1 MDGRNSRIDRFLSSD
16 RSKYE
21 FASIRFVLRRAYLGS
36 FVFNALVIVGLLIT
50 RSKKY
55 RARFEGE
62 IFLSTRLVREGR
74 GERGEISTRFVAQ
87 TLIIIA
93 VDLPRFLSIL
103 YFTQLSDTRAN
114 VRFPATF
121 QAFHFHAD
129 IARPLSTAHVAKIA
143 KSIVLDVLFFL
154 SFPNDTTNILQSVF
168 RANANE

>member
-1 MDGRNSRIDRFLSSD
+1 MDGRNSRIDIFLSSD

-62 IFLSTRLVREGR
+62 IFLSTRLVSEGR

-121 QAFHFHAD
+121 QAFSFSRRYRATFKYR
-129 IARPLSTAHVAKIA
+129 ARCK
-143 KSIVLDVLFFL
+143 DC
-154 SFPNDTTNILQSVF
+154 
-168 RANANE
+168 

>member
-62 IFLSTRLVREGR
+62 GR

-93 VDLPRFLSIL
+93 VDLPRSLSIL

-121 QAFHFHAD
+121 QAFSFSRRYRATFKYR
-129 IARPLSTAHVAKIA
+129 ARCK
-143 KSIVLDVLFFL
+143 DC
-154 SFPNDTTNILQSVF
+154 
-168 RANANE
+168 